1 MSKTTKKVE
10 KKELKQEMAT
20 TPQAFAVMKRCED
33 CSTPQDRV
41 KPYDAMMGI
50 GSISMSPDQVQGVY
64 FEEKAALA
72 EASKL
77 HKLHEEDMKM
87 LEEKKSTVINKL
99 SDKIDALEAKRT
111 KHFKAKNY
119 DQEAEV
125 ASKIQELKD
134 KLKKIE
140 KATKLKKKSENS
152 DSKKKLSEEIN
163 TKVVEGDI
171 VIKTGGKHKGEKFRV
186 FRAMYDGTY
195 LLINLETGKKLGGVK
210 PENIELE
217 TKPLEGKDKLD
228 ALVASHNFQYRNS
241 EEPVYSKEEAKK
253 REIIKLADE
262 LGLGGEE
269 YYKKIEAEKLNK

>member
-10 KKELKQEMAT
+10 NKELKKEMVT

-33 CSTPQDRV
+33 CETPQDRV

-87 LEEKKSTVINKL
+87 LEEKKGMVLSKL
-99 SDKIDALEAKRT
+99 FEKIDALEAERT

-140 KATKLKKKSENS
+140 KATKLKKKSEDS
-152 DSKKKLSEEIN
+152 DSKKKLSEEEGVSDGSLLNSVKKFIGSDPVFSDIKDGIRV
-163 TKVVEGDI
+163 TDKGKSGVELKYGSWLMLPLAYQKHLFSKFEGDVKEDDRNEFHYQI
-171 VIKTGGKHKGEKFRV
+171 TGIKK
-186 FRAMYDGTY
+186 
-195 LLINLETGKKLGGVK
+195 
-210 PENIELE
+210 
-217 TKPLEGKDKLD
+217 
-228 ALVASHNFQYRNS
+228 
-241 EEPVYSKEEAKK
+241 
-253 REIIKLADE
+253 
-262 LGLGGEE
+262 
-269 YYKKIEAEKLNK
+269 